1 MKSLGNKKDL
11 VPFVV
16 NRIISRWVGIKKVIK
31 SVVID
36 SFLNSGCPREVQW
49 NRSAIENEL
58 KSAKGIQVSDLKY
71 VDMIFSP
78 DYCNG
83 VYIFYKGETC
93 AYIGKNSSR
102 SIVERIGGHL
112 APRDW
117 DYMNVILKRILENKK
132 YSKQDW
138 DDVLKE
144 LYDEVLGMT
153 IKFIP
158 VLKKD
163 SIGILEAQMIK
174 MFSPLYNH

>member
-16 NRIISRWVGIKKVIK
+16 NRVISIRGGIKKVIK

-36 SFLNSGCPREVQW
+36 SFLNSGCPRKVQW
-49 NRSAIENEL
+49 DRSVIEKEL

-83 VYIFYKGETC
+83 IYIFYKGETC

-117 DYMNVILKRILENKK
+117 DYMNVILKRVLKATG
-132 YSKQDW
+132 YSKQKW

-153 IKFIP
+153 IKYIP

-163 SIGILEAQMIK
+163 SIGTFEARMIE
-174 MFSPLYNH
+174 MFKPLYNH